1 MSNLL
6 YIQASPRGERSYCI
20 RTADAFIDAYKKE
33 HPDDL
38 IMTLNVFDEKIPA
51 FDGFAVQAKYAV
63 MHSTEHTKEQLK
75 AWHSVEQL
83 IEQFKSA
90 DKYVLAVPMWNF
102 SIPYRLKLY
111 IDNLVQ
117 PGYTFTYSQEKGY
130 EGLAG
135 DKPFLVVY
143 SRGGQYQPGSGAEA
157 FDMQKKYID
166 LILGFIGFESIKSI
180 IVEPTL
186 QGGTEIAQEKLT
198 EAIRQA
204 EQMALDF

>member
-1 MSNLL
+1 MSKLL

-33 HPDDL
+33 HPDDQ
-38 IMTLNVFDEKIPA
+38 IVTLNVFDEKIPA
-51 FDGFAVQAKYAV
+51 FEGFTIQAKYAI
-63 MHSTEHTKEQLK
+63 MHGKDHTKEQLK
-75 AWHSVEQL
+75 AWQNVEKL

-117 PGYTFTYSQEKGY
+117 PSYTFTYSQEKGY

-135 DKPFLVVY
+135 GKPVLVVY
-143 SRGGQYQPGSGAEA
+143 SRGGQYEAGSGAEVW
-157 FDMQKKYID
+157 DLQKKYVE
-166 LILGFIGFESIKSI
+166 LILGFIGFTDIKSV

-186 QGGTEIAQEKLT
+186 QSGPDTAQEKLT
-198 EAIRQA
+198 EAIKQA
-204 EQMALDF
+204 KKIAVDF